1 MHHAFSLF
9 LTTGAKLL
17 NVPQVFDNF
26 NPKIRQIVESFSTF
40 DYLAQTGT
48 KLSNLL
54 HLSDKFS
61 TASPRLLFVN
71 VLKLRMFPM
80 QRLKINFS

>member
-17 NVPQVFDNF
+17 KVS
-26 NPKIRQIVESFSTF
+26 RHSTIS
-40 DYLAQTGT
+40 AQTGT
-48 KLSNLL
+48 KLSNLP

-71 VLKLRMFPM
+71 VLKVRMFPM

>member
-26 NPKIRQIVESFSTF
+26 NPKRCQIVGSFSTF
-40 DYLAQTGT
+40 DYLG
-48 KLSNLL
+48 SNWYQIVE
-54 HLSDKFS
+54 S
-61 TASPRLLFVN
+61 AAPIR
-71 VLKLRMFPM
+71 
-80 QRLKINFS
+80 QI

>member
-1 MHHAFSLF
+1 MHHASPLF

-40 DYLAQTGT
+40 DYLG
-48 KLSNLL
+48 SNWYQIVE
-54 HLSDKFS
+54 S
-61 TASPRLLFVN
+61 AAPIR
-71 VLKLRMFPM
+71 
-80 QRLKINFS
+80 QI

>member
-40 DYLAQTGT
+40 DYLG
-48 KLSNLL
+48 SNGYQIVE
-54 HLSDKFS
+54 S
-61 TASPRLLFVN
+61 AAPIR
-71 VLKLRMFPM
+71 
-80 QRLKINFS
+80 QI

>member
-26 NPKIRQIVESFSTF
+26 NPKIRQIVESFSTIS
-40 DYLAQTGT
+40 AQTGT
-48 KLSNLL
+48 KLSNLP

>member
-40 DYLAQTGT
+40 DYLG
-48 KLSNLL
+48 SN
-54 HLSDKFS
+54 
-61 TASPRLLFVN
+61 
-71 VLKLRMFPM
+71 
-80 QRLKINFS
+80 

>member
-40 DYLAQTGT
+40 DYPG
-48 KLSNLL
+48 SNW
-54 HLSDKFS
+54 HQIVES
-61 TASPRLLFVN
+61 AAPIR
-71 VLKLRMFPM
+71 
-80 QRLKINFS
+80 QI

>member
-40 DYLAQTGT
+40 DYLG
-48 KLSNLL
+48 SNW
-54 HLSDKFS
+54 HQIVES
-61 TASPRLLFVN
+61 AAPIR
-71 VLKLRMFPM
+71 
-80 QRLKINFS
+80 QI

>member
-17 NVPQVFDNF
+17 NVPQIFDNF

-40 DYLAQTGT
+40 DYLG
-48 KLSNLL
+48 SNWYQIVE
-54 HLSDKFS
+54 S
-61 TASPRLLFVN
+61 TAPIR
-71 VLKLRMFPM
+71 
-80 QRLKINFS
+80 QI